1 MKRNRRGTGIVG
13 IVLMLALAACSASTG
28 SSSTATPSGS
38 PGSAGAASTAPARA
52 KIVVGVSAAVLAF
65 APLYIAKEKGYWEDE
80 NLDVELT
87 SFNSGTESQQA
98 LLGDAI
104 DLGAGGYTEPIN
116 LTSQG
121 APTVIFASAQEGLAY
136 TLMAK
141 KEITDVSQL
150 TGKTLGVSKAGSLSD
165 QVTHIALNK
174 EGFDPTKVTY
184 QACGG
189 AASCLAALE
198 AGVVDGTILSSPTD
212 ELAKKAGF
220 NPLIDVAKEL
230 PGFAYEVLYAK
241 KATIEAKHDVFVR
254 FMKGYIKATQ
264 YMTDPANKDDVLQ
277 IASQAMNRKVSDLEI
292 TYDEHIADFPPTGA
306 PGLEGIQKALDGTK
320 QFGDVSGADKLS
332 ASDLH
337 YPDLQQEAAA
347 ALGIK

>member
-1 MKRNRRGTGIVG
+1 MRIMGV
-13 IVLMLALAACSASTG
+13 VLVLALAACSAGTSNSDGG
-28 SSSTATPSGS
+28 SVAPASGSAATP
-38 PGSAGAASTAPARA
+38 PARA
-52 KIVVGVSAAVLAF
+52 KITVGVSAAVLAF
-65 APLYIAKEKGYWEDE
+65 APLYVAQEKGYWEAL

-136 TLMAK
+136 KLMTK
-141 KEITDVSQL
+141 QEITDVSQL
-150 TGKTLGVSKAGSLSD
+150 EGKTLGVSKAGSLSD

-198 AGVVDGTILSSPTD
+198 AGAVDGTILSSPTD
-212 ELAKKAGF
+212 ELAIKAGF

-241 KATIEAKHDVFVR
+241 KATIEAKHDVFLR
-254 FMKGYIKATQ
+254 FMEGYIKATQ
-264 YMTDPANKDDVLQ
+264 YVTNPANKDDVLK
-277 IASQAMNRKVSDLEI
+277 ITSEAMNRKVSDLEI

-306 PGLEGIQKALDGTK
+306 PGLDGIQKALDGTK

-332 ASDLH
+332 APDLH
-337 YPDLQQEAAA
+337 FPDLQQEAAA
-347 ALGIK
+347 ALGLK

>member
-1 MKRNRRGTGIVG
+1 MTQRFPHIGVAI
-13 IVLMLALAACSASTG
+13 ALLFAMTACSSGT
-28 SSSTATPSGS
+28 SSSSAASPAPAASGS
-38 PGSAGAASTAPARA
+38 AEASAQPARG

-65 APLYIAKEKGYWEDE
+65 APLYIAQEKGYWEAE
-80 NLDVELT
+80 NLDVELI

-104 DLGAGGYTEPIN
+104 DIGAGGYTEPIN

-136 TLMAK
+136 KLMTRSD
-141 KEITDVSQL
+141 ITDLSQVE
-150 TGKTLGVSKAGSLSD
+150 GKTLGVSKAGSLSD

-174 EGFDPTKVTY
+174 KGLDPTKVKY

-198 AGVVDGTILSSPTD
+198 AGAVDGTILSSPTD
-212 ELAKKAGF
+212 ELAIKAGF

-241 KATIEAKHDVFVR
+241 RAAIEAKHDLFLR
-254 FMKGYIKATQ
+254 FMTGYIKATQ
-264 YMTDPANKDDVLQ
+264 YVTDPANKDEVLK
-277 IASQAMNRKVSDLEI
+277 ITSQAMNRKVADLEI
-292 TYDEHIADFPPTGA
+292 TYDEHIADFPRTGV

-320 QFGDVSGADKLS
+320 QFGDVSGADKLA

-347 ALGIK
+347 SLGVK